1 MNEKYERQGRKTL
14 ATECR
19 HYVDIQR
26 LTKTADGEGGF
37 TETWGTIYTCAAAI
51 YPIRAEQLFE
61 YRSINVEATHIIKIR
76 GKIDILN
83 EVDRIYWGVKEKIYE
98 ILTIE
103 NIQEQDW
110 VKVITCKER
119 STSGDESQTTTTSTT
134 TSTTTPSPTTTAG
147 P

>member
-1 MNEKYERQGRKTL
+1 MMREGKKSL

-19 HYVDIQR
+19 HYIYIQR
-26 LTKTADGEGGF
+26 LRKIKDGEGGY
-37 TETWGTIYTCAAAI
+37 TETWHTILRCAAAI
-51 YPIRAEQLFE
+51 YPIRAQQLFE

-83 EVDRIYWGVKEKIYE
+83 EVDRIEWNSRIFE

-110 VKVITCKER
+110 VKIITCKEQ
-119 STSGDESQTTTTSTT
+119 SLSGDESQTTTTSTT
-134 TSTTTPSPTTTAG
+134 TTTVAPG

>member
-1 MNEKYERQGRKTL
+1 MNVKYREGRKSL
-14 ATECR
+14 ATELR
-19 HYVDIQR
+19 HYITVQY
-26 LTKTADGEGGF
+26 LSKLSDGEGGYY
-37 TETWGTIYTCAAAI
+37 ESWHSRPNIAAAI
-51 YPIRAEQLFE
+51 YPMRAEQIWE

-76 GKIDILN
+76 GKIDLT
-83 EVDRIYWGVKEKIYE
+83 EVDRIYWNVKEKIFE

-119 STSGDESQTTTTSTT
+119 SLSGDESQTTT
-134 TSTTTPSPTTTAG
+134 AG

>member
-1 MNEKYERQGRKTL
+1 MKDERIGKKSF
-14 ATECR
+14 ATELR
-19 HYVDIQR
+19 HYVSIQYF
-26 LTKTADGEGGF
+26 TKAYDGEGGYI
-37 TETWGTIYTCAAAI
+37 ESWSEKNNIAAAI

-76 GKIDILN
+76 GKIELT
-83 EVDRIYWGVKEKIYE
+83 EVDRIYWDVKDKTFE

-103 NIQEQDW
+103 NVQEQDW

-119 STSGDESQTTTTSTT
+119 SESGEESQTTTSTT
-134 TSTTTPSPTTTAG
+134 TVTTTTAAPG